1 MEEVIIAVGSNMGDR
16 LSYIQKAGEL
26 LESLSESEIQKSSI
40 WESEPIGGAK
50 YTFLN
55 CAAKIVTSLKPE
67 ILLKKMKEFEQACGR
82 EKNPV
87 RWGPRLIDL
96 DLIAFG
102 DLVIQ
107 KEDLIIPHPEFKNR
121 LFVLLPLQ
129 EIDSDWRDPIVQQ
142 PIGELIK
149 NAPEMDLQKTDYNW

>member
-1 MEEVIIAVGSNMGDR
+1 MEPVIIAVGSNMGDR
-16 LSYIQKAGEL
+16 LSYIQKAGEF
-26 LESLSESEIQKSSI
+26 LESLSEGEITKSSI

-55 CAAKIVTSLKPE
+55 CAAKIFTSLEPKV
-67 ILLKKMKEFEQACGR
+67 LLKSVKDFEQTCGR

-87 RWGPRLIDL
+87 RWGPRVIDL

-102 DLVIQ
+102 SLVIQ
-107 KEDLIIPHPEFKNR
+107 DEGLIIPHPEFKNR

-129 EIDSDWRDPIVQQ
+129 EIDSDWNDPKEQQ
-142 PIGELIK
+142 NIGTLVNK
-149 NAPEMDLQKTDYNW
+149 APEMDLQKTNYDW

>member
-1 MEEVIIAVGSNMGDR
+1 MEPVIIAVGSNLGDR
-16 LSYIQKAGEL
+16 LSYIQKTGEF
-26 LESLSESEIQKSSI
+26 LESLSEGKIQKSSI

-55 CAAKIVTSLKPE
+55 CAVKITTTLAPE
-67 ILLKKMKEFEQACGR
+67 TLLKKVKDFEQSCGR

-87 RWGPRLIDL
+87 RWGPRVIDL

-102 DLVIQ
+102 DLLIQ

-129 EIDSDWRDPIVQQ
+129 EIDSDWRDPVEQQ
-142 PIGELIK
+142 SIRELVE

>member
-1 MEEVIIAVGSNMGDR
+1 MEPVIIAVGSNMGHR
-16 LSYIQKAGEL
+16 LSYIQKAGEF
-26 LESLSESEIQKSSI
+26 LESLSEDDIIKSSI

-55 CAAKIVTSLKPE
+55 SAAKIFTTLEPKV
-67 ILLKKMKEFEQACGR
+67 LLKRVKSFEQLCGR

-87 RWGPRLIDL
+87 RWGPRVIDL
-96 DLIAFG
+96 DLITFG

-129 EIDSDWRDPIVQQ
+129 EIDSDWREPVEHQS
-142 PIGELIK
+142 IGELVK
-149 NAPEMDLQKTDYNW
+149 NAPEMDLQKTDFDW

>member
-1 MEEVIIAVGSNMGDR
+1 MEPVIIAVGSNMGER
-16 LSYIQKAGEL
+16 LSYIQKAGKF
-26 LESLSESEIQKSSI
+26 LESFSEGEANKSSI

-50 YTFLN
+50 YPFLN
-55 CAAKIVTSLKPE
+55 CAAKIFTSLEPKV
-67 ILLKKMKEFEQACGR
+67 LLKKVKDFEQSCGR

-87 RWGPRLIDL
+87 RWGPRVIDL

-107 KEDLIIPHPEFKNR
+107 EEDLIIPHPEFRNR

-129 EIDSDWRDPIVQQ
+129 EVDSDWKDPVEHQKINTLV
-142 PIGELIK
+142 K
-149 NAPEMDLQKTDYNW
+149 SAPEMDLQKTDFDW

>member
-1 MEEVIIAVGSNMGDR
+1 MESVIIALGSNMGDR
-16 LSYIQKAGEL
+16 LSYIQKAGKF
-26 LESLSESEIQKSSI
+26 LESLSEGGIKKSSI

-55 CAAKIVTSLKPE
+55 CVAKISSSMEPRV
-67 ILLKKMKEFEQACGR
+67 LLEKVKDFEQSCGR

-87 RWGPRLIDL
+87 RWGPRVIDL
-96 DLIAFG
+96 DLITFG

-129 EIDSDWRDPIVQQ
+129 EIDGDWRDPVEQQ
-142 PIGELIK
+142 PIGELLEH
-149 NAPEMDLQKTDYNW
+149 APEMDLQKTDYDW

>member
-1 MEEVIIAVGSNMGDR
+1 MESIIIAVGSNMGDR
-16 LSYIQKAGEL
+16 LSYIQKAGEF
-26 LESLSESEIQKSSI
+26 LESLSEGDIKKSSI

-55 CAAKIVTSLKPE
+55 CAAEITSSLEPE
-67 ILLKKMKEFEQACGR
+67 VLLKRVKEFEQSCGR
-82 EKNPV
+82 EKDPV
-87 RWGPRLIDL
+87 RWGPRVIDL
-96 DLIAFG
+96 DLIACG

-129 EIDSDWRDPIVQQ
+129 EIDSDWRDPADQKSV
-142 PIGELIK
+142 GDLIK
-149 NAPEMDLQKTDYNW
+149 HAPEMDLHKTDYDW

>member
-1 MEEVIIAVGSNMGDR
+1 MEPVIIAVGSNMGDR
-16 LSYIQKAGEL
+16 LSYIQKAGEF
-26 LESLSESEIQKSSI
+26 LESLSEGEVIKSSI

-55 CAAKIVTSLKPE
+55 CAAKIVTSLEPK
-67 ILLKKMKEFEQACGR
+67 ILLKNVKEFEQACGR
-82 EKNPV
+82 EENPV
-87 RWGPRLIDL
+87 RWGPRVIDL

-107 KEDLIIPHPEFKNR
+107 QEDLIIPHSEFKNR

-129 EIDSDWRDPIVQQ
+129 EIDNDWKDPTEQKSIR
-142 PIGELIK
+142 ELVK
-149 NAPEMDLQKTDYNW
+149 NAPEMDVHRTNFDW

>member
-1 MEEVIIAVGSNMGDR
+1 MEPVIIAVGSNMGDR
-16 LSYIQKAGEL
+16 LSYIQKAGEF
-26 LESLSESEIQKSSI
+26 LESLSEGEINKSSI

-55 CAAKIVTSLKPE
+55 CATKIYTSLEPKV
-67 ILLKKMKEFEQACGR
+67 LLKKVKNFEQSCGR

-87 RWGPRLIDL
+87 RWGPRVIDL
-96 DLIAFG
+96 DLITFG

-107 KEDLIIPHPEFKNR
+107 EEGLIIPHPEFKNR

-129 EIDSDWRDPIVQQ
+129 EIDNDWKDPLEQH
-142 PIGELIK
+142 PIGDIIK
-149 NAPEMDLQKTDYNW
+149 NAPEMDLQKTNYDW

>member
-1 MEEVIIAVGSNMGDR
+1 MESVIIAVGSNMGDR
-16 LSYIQKAGEL
+16 LSYIQKAGVF
-26 LESLSESEIQKSSI
+26 LESLSEGEVKKSSI

-55 CAAKIVTSLKPE
+55 CAAEIVSSQKPE
-67 ILLKKMKEFEQACGR
+67 VLLKRLKDFEQSCGR

-87 RWGPRLIDL
+87 RWGPRVIDL
-96 DLIAFG
+96 DLIACG

-129 EIDSDWRDPIVQQ
+129 EIDSDWRDPVEQQ
-142 PIGELIK
+142 SIK
-149 NAPEMDLQKTDYNW
+149 DIIEHAPEMDLQKTDYDW